1 MKKKLFL
8 AILLATALG
17 LSLLTFQKTSK
28 SQHTWTTKQQRI
40 ENFIA
45 RQKAKGVS
53 YSQNARFVE
62 DEKDYQLVEL
72 SGGWPV
78 DIRYETIPISD
89 RMSFEEFSKKSNIS
103 NPSVAFALYQNGT
116 EQVYS
121 KEWQEDYAK
130 AIDKGE

>member
-28 SQHTWTTKQQRI
+28 SQHTWTTKQQRV
-40 ENFIA
+40 ESFLA

-53 YSQNARFVE
+53 YSQNAHFVE

-78 DIRYETIPISD
+78 DIRYETSPISE
-89 RMSFEEFSKKSNIS
+89 RMSFKEFSKKSNIS
-103 NPSVAFALYQNGT
+103 DPSVAFALYQNGT